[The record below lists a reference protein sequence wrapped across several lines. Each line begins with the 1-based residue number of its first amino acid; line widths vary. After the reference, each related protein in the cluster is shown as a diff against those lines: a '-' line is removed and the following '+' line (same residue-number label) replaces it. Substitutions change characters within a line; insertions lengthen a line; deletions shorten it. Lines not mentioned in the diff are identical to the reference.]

1 MAGITDVWS
10 SSKGQTRF
18 QHNFARATFNAL
30 KETNLLRISRADV
43 ERLHIARGGMS

>member
-1 MAGITDVWS
+1 MSGLAVGSDANS
-10 SSKGQTRF
+10 AYRSCNF
-18 QHNFARATFNAL
+18 QRS